1 MREEWDRGR
10 SNSDAVAIG
19 LAKTGRIVTAAG
31 LIMIAA
37 FSGFMAGR
45 ILGLQQF
52 GFGLAVAIAVDVT
65 IVRAL
70 LLPSA
75 MALFGRWNWWL
86 PANVARIA
94 RVRASPLA
102 PPRGTAVSPS
112 SR

>member
-10 SNSDAVAIG
+10 SNSDAVAVG

-37 FSGFMAGR
+37 FSGFMVGR

-102 PPRGTAVSPS
+102 PPPSTAISPT